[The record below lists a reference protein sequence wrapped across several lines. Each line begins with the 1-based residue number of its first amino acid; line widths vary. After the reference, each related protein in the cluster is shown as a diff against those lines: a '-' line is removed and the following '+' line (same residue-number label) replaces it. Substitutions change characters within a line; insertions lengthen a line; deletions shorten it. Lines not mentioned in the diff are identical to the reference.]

1 MINETNEILKSELRR
16 KIENTSSRRVFDH
29 WSQLTTPEMA
39 YKLAVAAFSNNA
51 EYTRLKREINYP

>member
-16 KIENTSSRRVFDH
+16 KIENTSALRIFDY
-29 WSQLTTPEMA
+29 WSKLTTPEMA